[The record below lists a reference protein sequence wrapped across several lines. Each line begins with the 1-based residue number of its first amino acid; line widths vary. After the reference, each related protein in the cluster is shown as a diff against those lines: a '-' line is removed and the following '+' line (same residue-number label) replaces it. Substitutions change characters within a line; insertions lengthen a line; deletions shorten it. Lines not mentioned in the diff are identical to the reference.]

1 MVDYDK
7 ISEVANYLVKSKII
21 RGLSSNIDTFTNP
34 EYYPSKNDL
43 PEKVAQYFITMVAI
57 DHRTSYKGKPYETIL
72 HGKLYHGADLLYRLG
87 KIMYVNNPD
96 FFDPKN
102 LVKIS
107 VNDVRKWLNT
117 NDAKIWDLNVRVML
131 LRDLGR
137 KLVKLYDGSVMNLI
151 RESKNM
157 LKNIEGGFIDR
168 LKVFRAYEDPVEKK
182 PYLLVKFLERRGI
195 FIPIDKENL
204 QVPVDNH
211 LVRIAFRLG
220 IVKLSKDIIQR
231 ISYGKEFS
239 WEEDVIIRLTV
250 RKAYKILSEKANISP
265 LILDDVLWNL
275 GRTCCIKPLPR
286 CLNWKETIPCPFYRV
301 CEAFKGNIERSLS
314 EHLFINTWYY

>member
-1 MVDYDK
+1 MVSYDK
-7 ISEVANYLVKSKII
+7 ISEVADYLVKSRII
-21 RGLSSNIDTFTNP
+21 KKFLSNIDAFTNP
-34 EYYPSKNDL
+34 EYYPSRDDP

-87 KIMYVNNPD
+87 KIMYDSNPD
-96 FFDPKN
+96 FFNPKN
-102 LVKIS
+102 LAKIS
-107 VNDVRKWLNT
+107 VDDVRKWLNI
-117 NDAKIWDLNVRVML
+117 NDAEIWDLNVRVML

-137 KLVKLYDGSVMNLI
+137 KLMKLYDGSVMNLI

-157 LKNIEGGFIDR
+157 LKSNEGGFIDR

-220 IVKLSKDIIQR
+220 IVKLNRDVLQK
-231 ISYGKEFS
+231 ISNHEEFS
-239 WEEDVIIRLTV
+239 WEEDIIIRLTV
-250 RKAYKILSEKANISP
+250 RKAYKILSEEVNVSP
-265 LILDDVLWNL
+265 LILDDILWNL
-275 GRTCCIKPLPR
+275 GRTCCVKPLPQ
-286 CLNWKETIPCPFYRV
+286 CLNCEEAMPCPFHRV
-301 CEAFKGNIERSLS
+301 CEAFKGNIERSLT